1 NSYVAQDQRWGLDGR
16 DSGIYVLPP
25 RERNDGFG
33 LYLGTADAITQN
45 IDFIDQMNPENV
57 LILSGDHIY
66 KMDYAK
72 MLECH
77 LNNKALATIGVLE
90 VSLEEAS
97 RFGIMNVDEDDVII
111 EFEEKPEKP
120 KSNLASMGIYIFEW
134 PTLRKTL
141 LADKKNE
148 KSNHDFGKDIIPEY
162 IRSNKKLHA
171 YRFKGYWKDVGT
183 IDSLWEANM
192 DLLNRNSGI
201 DVMDTNWK
209 IFTEDT
215 TLPPHTVGP
224 YAKIKQ
230 SLLNQGSQ
238 IFGEVEDSV
247 IFQNVLVEAGAVVK
261 DSVISANCIIKKGA
275 IIKNAIL
282 MEDCILNEAKTY
294 GGKSKKNI
302 VLITPEDEGVI
313 VNE

>member
-1 NSYVAQDQRWGLDGR
+1 
-16 DSGIYVLPP
+16 
-25 RERNDGFG
+25 
-33 LYLGTADAITQN
+33 
-45 IDFIDQMNPENV
+45 
-57 LILSGDHIY
+57 
-66 KMDYAK
+66 
-72 MLECH
+72 
-77 LNNKALATIGVLE
+77 
-90 VSLEEAS
+90 
-97 RFGIMNVDEDDVII
+97 
-111 EFEEKPEKP
+111 
-120 KSNLASMGIYIFEW
+120 
-134 PTLRKTL
+134 
-141 LADKKNE
+141 
-148 KSNHDFGKDIIPEY
+148 
-162 IRSNKKLHA
+162 
-171 YRFKGYWKDVGT
+171 
-183 IDSLWEANM
+183 M

-201 DVMDTNWK
+201 DGMDKNWK